1 MRLHSAAHVVFFCFQ
16 ARFDPNCTASSGR
29 VDKEKERSD
38 YLFTKELTLDVLKMV
53 EGYANDT
60 LARGLDVKI
69 WFEDVEAREVDP
81 WTGVTAPVGAG
92 LRRKWRIEGFPEMEC
107 GGTHVKNTSEVGRIV
122 LKKGKNPRRG
132 TKRIEVHLA

>member
-1 MRLHSAAHVVFFCFQ
+1 
-16 ARFDPNCTASSGR
+16 
-29 VDKEKERSD
+29 
-38 YLFTKELTLDVLKMV
+38 LTLDVLKMV
-53 EGYANDT
+53 EGYANET

-69 WFEDVEAREVDP
+69 WFEDVEAREVNP
-81 WTGVTAPVGAG
+81 WTRVTAPVRAG